1 MCIYRYMEKQ
11 RDSAEWTK
19 SILTRMSS
27 GSRLCS
33 LHADV
38 MLLFRYD
45 PDRPMSSSS
54 S

>member
-11 RDSAEWTK
+11 RDNAGRPK
-19 SILTRMSS
+19 CILTRMSS